1 MTIMKNIWF
10 LIGGISLL
18 GGCQFLE
25 TAFAE
30 PAKITAP
37 SSAPTVTAM
46 ASPTTLTISPVSVSD
61 EWSYSDGYALRV
73 SEVRPDGVAKYDRLD
88 AEGQWFVRRAL
99 FIEESQS
106 RKVHRAVVYRTGN
119 PMDLL
124 SAKIN
129 QPITYIREYMRDREL
144 IRHRT
149 SWVIEGKEK
158 ITVPAGT
165 FDAWVLVMRT
175 QSLDSNWRGF
185 ERWYYS
191 PTVKNYVRLEY
202 KYGEGAHGSRVLM
215 TYKVK

>member
-1 MTIMKNIWF
+1 MTSLRTIGF
-10 LIGGISLL
+10 LIAGIPLL
-18 GGCQFLE
+18 GGCQALE

-30 PAKITAP
+30 PAKVTTP
-37 SSAPTVTAM
+37 SSASTATAM
-46 ASPTTLTISPVSVSD
+46 ALPATLTIPPVSVGD

-73 SEVRPDGVAKYDRLD
+73 TEVRPDGVAKYDRLD
-88 AEGQWFVRRAL
+88 AEGQWFISRAL
-99 FIEESQS
+99 FKEESQS
-106 RKVHRAVVYRTGN
+106 RKVHRVIVYRTGN

-129 QPITYIREYMRDREL
+129 QPVTYIREYMRDREL

-165 FDAWVLVMRT
+165 FDAWILVMRT

-191 PTVKNYVRLEY
+191 PAVKNYVRMEY